1 MAFKLTR
8 AEIRRCDELAASLE
22 LAGAALSKGIETF
35 NEEMS
40 KLFSLHVQANEV
52 KYNEA
57 LAEAQEFRDEVVG
70 RLEDE
75 AADESE
81 RWQESDAGQFAEEF
95 INKWRDLS
103 LDDVCI
109 EEPDVLDAPD
119 LEHHIVLTDSESEW

>member
-1 MAFKLTR
+1 MAFKLTK
-8 AEIRRCDELAASLE
+8 AEIKRREELAASLE

-57 LAEAQEFRDEVVG
+57 LAETQEFLYDVVG

-75 AADESE
+75 AADKSE
-81 RWQESDAGQFAEEF
+81 LWQESDAGQVTEEF
-95 INKWRDLS
+95 IDGWRNLSFDDL
-103 LDDVCI
+103 CI
-109 EEPDVLDAPD
+109 EEPDALEMPD
-119 LEHHIVLTDSESEW
+119 LDHHIVLTEAAESR